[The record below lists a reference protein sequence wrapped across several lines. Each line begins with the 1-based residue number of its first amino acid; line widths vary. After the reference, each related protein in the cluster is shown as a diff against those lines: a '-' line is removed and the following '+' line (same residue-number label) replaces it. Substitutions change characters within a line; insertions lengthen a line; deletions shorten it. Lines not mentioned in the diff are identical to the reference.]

1 MRQRRNVDFSTQRDA
16 PVTATPSTTPSSSV
30 LIVDDDPDIAET
42 LKDLLE
48 FEGYLVQGATTGAEA
63 IFKATNERFGAM
75 ILDLGLPDMD
85 GVTVLQRVT
94 ALDPKLPVIILT
106 AFQHDVQTVESVR
119 RMAFAYLTKP
129 YNRDEIKATLRQAIG
144 VKELAVRVERVERAL
159 SDSEERFRSVVET
172 ASEAIVLA
180 DQSGSIIS
188 WNKAA
193 QAMFQYGSEEVLG
206 RPLTLIM
213 PDRFR
218 HAHQRG
224 FDRLRETGVGRILG
238 RTLELHGLRK
248 DGTEFPIEL
257 SLGTWTTGNGAFY
270 SGMIRDIT
278 ERKQSEDALARLR
291 RQYEM
296 ILREAG
302 EGIYGIDNQGR
313 TTFVN
318 PAAARVLGYD
328 VEELSGQP
336 MHKIL
341 HHSKPDGSPYP
352 ASDCPIYAAVRDGVA
367 RRVSDEVFW
376 RKNGTS
382 FPVEYVSSPI
392 QESGRLVGAVV
403 VFRDIT
409 ERRRQEDAVRESR
422 EMFRQLAENI
432 REVFWLTNPDKYQM
446 LYISPGYEAIWGRTC
461 ESLYASP
468 TSWLE
473 AIHPED
479 RSRVVEAA
487 MTRQVLGEYDE
498 EYRIVRPDG
507 VIRWVRDRA
516 FPIHDENGVIYRIA
530 GIAEDITDRRQST

>member
-1 MRQRRNVDFSTQRDA
+1 
-16 PVTATPSTTPSSSV
+16 

-193 QAMFQYGSEEVLG
+193 QAMFQYRSEEVLG

>member
-1 MRQRRNVDFSTQRDA
+1 
-16 PVTATPSTTPSSSV
+16 
-30 LIVDDDPDIAET
+30 
-42 LKDLLE
+42 
-48 FEGYLVQGATTGAEA
+48 
-63 IFKATNERFGAM
+63 
-75 ILDLGLPDMD
+75 
-85 GVTVLQRVT
+85 
-94 ALDPKLPVIILT
+94 
-106 AFQHDVQTVESVR
+106 
-119 RMAFAYLTKP
+119 
-129 YNRDEIKATLRQAIG
+129 
-144 VKELAVRVERVERAL
+144 
-159 SDSEERFRSVVET
+159 
-172 ASEAIVLA
+172 VLA
-180 DQSGSIIS
+180 DRSGSIIS

-193 QAMFQYGSEEVLG
+193 QAMFQYTCEEVLG

-213 PDRFR
+213 PERYQD
-218 HAHQRG
+218 AHQRG
-224 FDRLRETGVGRILG
+224 FDRLRTTGVGRILG

-257 SLGTWTTGNGAFY
+257 SLGTWTTGNGTFY

-278 ERKQSEDALARLR
+278 ERRQSEDALAKLR

-318 PAAARVLGYD
+318 PAAASMLGYD
-328 VEELSGQP
+328 VAELEGQP
-336 MHKIL
+336 MHRVL
-341 HHSKPDGSPYP
+341 HHSKPDGTPYP
-352 ASDCPIYAAVRDGVA
+352 ASDCPIYAAVRDGMV

-392 QESGRLVGAVV
+392 QEAGRLVGAVV

-461 ESLYASP
+461 QSLYASP

-473 AIHPED
+473 AIHPDD
-479 RSRVVEAA
+479 RQRVVEAA
-487 MTRQVLGEYDE
+487 MTKQVLGRYDE

-507 VIRWVRDRA
+507 AIRWVRDRA

-530 GIAEDITDRRQST
+530 GIAEDITDRRQSD